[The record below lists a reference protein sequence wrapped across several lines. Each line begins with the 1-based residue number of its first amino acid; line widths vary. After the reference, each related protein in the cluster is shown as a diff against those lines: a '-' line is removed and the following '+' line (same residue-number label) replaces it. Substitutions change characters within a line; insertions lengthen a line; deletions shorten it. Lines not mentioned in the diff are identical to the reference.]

1 MSEQTVETSLETE
14 FQPNADGNLEPQTME
29 DKFFGVKTEINTD
42 SSKEDE
48 LDVEVVDDIPEED
61 RRPPKQESTTEEE
74 TVDDETLDKEIADY
88 SKRAGDRINKIKY
101 EYHEERRAK
110 EQALREQQ
118 EAVTRLQTLM
128 TENQKMQEIINQ
140 GGEVLNKQALNNAQF
155 AKINAQEK
163 FKKAYDEGNAEDMAL
178 AQEELAKATLA
189 EQGASQYSKQL
200 QNQVAA
206 QYEQQVQPQQQL
218 DPAMDAWSKKNT
230 WFMGTTPAEKQMTAY
245 AMFIDQKLVAEGI
258 DPATQSDKY
267 YSSVDTAMREQFPS
281 FFGVSETIVEDA
293 PTEEK
298 QQPTNVVAPA
308 SRATGEKSNPRK
320 IVLTQTQVKLAR
332 QLGITPEQ
340 YAKQLLQ
347 ES

>member
-1 MSEQTVETSLETE
+1 MSENSTVETSIETE

-29 DKFFGVKTEINTD
+29 DKFFGVKTQIN
-42 SSKEDE
+42 SKSDEDKI
-48 LDVEVVDDIPEED
+48 DVEVVDDVPKED
-61 RRPPKQESTTEEE
+61 RKPPKQETAEEQSI
-74 TVDDETLDKEIADY
+74 DDDALDKEISDY

-128 TENQKMQEIINQ
+128 TENQKMQAMINQ
-140 GGEVLNKQALNNAQF
+140 GGEVLNQTAINNAQF
-155 AKINAQEK
+155 AKMSAQEK

-189 EQGASQYSKQL
+189 EQGASQYSQKL
-200 QNQVAA
+200 QQQVAA
-206 QYEQQVQPQQQL
+206 EYEQQAPAQQQL
-218 DPAMDAWSKKNT
+218 DPVMDAWSKKNP
-230 WFMGTTPAEKQMTAY
+230 WFMGSTPADKQMTAY
-245 AMFIDQKLVAEGI
+245 AMFIDQRLQAEGV

-267 YSSVDTAMREQFPS
+267 YSSVDAAMRKEFPN
-281 FFGVSETIVEDA
+281 FFGVSETKVEEA
-293 PTEEK
+293 PIEEK

-308 SRATGEKSNPRK
+308 SRSTGEKSNPRK